1 MQDLKNGLLNKR
13 NIFEYKDFVEQH
25 YVVVVVYSL
34 NLKHGD
40 FYNEMSIECNA
51 MFI

>member
-1 MQDLKNGLLNKR
+1 MGLTVTGLVQDPLA
-13 NIFEYKDFVEQH
+13 
-25 YVVVVVYSL
+25 VVVAVYSL

-40 FYNEMSIECNA
+40 FYNDMSIECNA